1 MGIIS
6 GERVTAGASFVVG
19 AEGSVTTPQ
28 AQDSSV
34 QMRQRGAPVVESVW
48 APPGPIPNPVVTRHS
63 AGEYY
68 GGDAM
73 GGEAAAGA
81 PRYRIDPAGRA

>member
-1 MGIIS
+1 M
-6 GERVTAGASFVVG
+6 TAGASFVVG

-81 PRYRIDPAGRA
+81 PHHRIDTAGPR